1 MKLKIRSFLL
11 LFILIFIFLFIIED
25 IFPIATIPN
34 VISQDV
40 VIKKPENY
48 KKVNVVFNISTE
60 YNGNSLITLKDI
72 IKNASNNQFILI
84 DYKNPLFFE
93 GNYNNRYIYVYT
105 DIICKKIFSINKESS
120 GFINFLRKIKYY
132 LFYLFDKKDAF
143 YEKYKLLDKNQF
155 FKTFNPI
162 TDSCFIGN
170 SKAYI
175 SFKKVS
181 DLIYPDLKNQLKLI
195 TNNVYVKKDF
205 DNLTFI
211 NKKKMLF
218 NNINKGM
225 SFVSFY
231 YNLDFDFYI
240 KTQKGEYPLGSSLNL
255 NEKPL
260 IYVRKPLGNYIIAVY
275 KNGEIYK
282 YYKSSFIIKKKI
294 EGYYFFVVYKYS
306 RNMGDFYFSLDPVII
321 TNPIFIQ

>member
-1 MKLKIRSFLL
+1 ML
-11 LFILIFIFLFIIED
+11 LFILIFTLLFIIED
-25 IFPIATIPN
+25 FFPLARIPD

-40 VIKKPENY
+40 IIKKPENY
-48 KKVNVVFNISTE
+48 KKIDLIFDVSTE
-60 YNGNSLITLKDI
+60 YNGKSLITLKDI
-72 IKNASNNQFILI
+72 IKSALKNQFVLVN
-84 DYKNPLFFE
+84 DKNPLFFE

-105 DIICKKIFSINKESS
+105 DIICKKIFSVNKENS

-132 LFYLFDKKDAF
+132 FIYPFDKESSF
-143 YEKYKLLDKNQF
+143 YEKYKLLDKSQF

-162 TDSCFIGN
+162 TDSCFIGD

-175 SFKKVS
+175 SFKKAS
-181 DLIYPDLKNQLKLI
+181 DFNYPDLKFQLKLI
-195 TNNVYVKKDF
+195 TNNVYVDKNF

-211 NKKKMLF
+211 NKKKELL

-231 YNLDFDFYI
+231 YNPDFDFYI
-240 KTQKGEYPLGSSLNL
+240 KTKKGEYVLGSSLSL

-260 IYVRKPLGNYIIAVY
+260 ICVKKPSGNYIIAVY
-275 KNGEIYK
+275 KNGEIYR
-282 YYKSSFIIKKKI
+282 YYNTSFIINPKI

-306 RNMGDFYFSLDPVII
+306 GNIGDFYFSLDPVVI
-321 TNPIFIQ
+321 TNPVFIQ